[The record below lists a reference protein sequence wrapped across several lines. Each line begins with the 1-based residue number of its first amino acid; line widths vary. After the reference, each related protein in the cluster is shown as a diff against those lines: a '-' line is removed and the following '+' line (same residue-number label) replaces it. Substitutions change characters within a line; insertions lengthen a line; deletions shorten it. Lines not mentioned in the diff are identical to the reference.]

1 MYTLPKIER
10 FNRDVLSKYHI
21 YNSVFI
27 TLPFDS
33 VDNTGVLLPLF
44 TDVCEKGFKKQET
57 PKEIVDFFSSKYLND
72 TTEEEAINLMFRF
85 IQYIERQI
93 VLFDAIED
101 AAFSSVNNME
111 GRGSLRDIKEKADAK
126 NKQKELIS
134 FLENF
139 NVLTVLTAHPTQF
152 YPGPVLGIINDL
164 TDAIR
169 KNDLIQIKQL
179 LAQLGKTPFI
189 QNEKPNPFDEAISL
203 IWYLENVFY
212 NTSGEMVH
220 YLEKNVFN
228 GTTIQNPLI
237 KLGFWPGGDRDGNP
251 FVTTEITLK
260 VAERL
265 RTSILK
271 CYYFEI
277 RALKRKLTFS
287 GVDVLISA
295 LEQKLY
301 RSVFYSK
308 GELFI
313 TLDEFKEQIH
323 RIKTIIIE
331 QHQSLYLDDLE
342 ALLIRVNL
350 FGFHFATLD
359 IRQNSKIHDA
369 VFKDVVA
376 YYLKSNTTVFPAN
389 YFSLSESEKFEV
401 LAKVEGDLN
410 PNVFDNVITRQT
422 LESIQA
428 VKTIQENNG
437 EFGANRY
444 IISNN
449 ESALNVLET
458 FALIKLSNWEEASI
472 DIIPLFESVDDLQHA
487 HEIME
492 KLYTN
497 ASYAAH
503 LKRRGNKQTIM
514 LGFSDGTKD
523 GGYLMANWSIYKAKE
538 ALTEISRKYDVKAIF
553 FDGRGG
559 PPARGGGKTHQFY
572 ASLGPEIENK
582 EIQIT
587 IQGQTISSNF
597 GTLDSCRYNLENL
610 LSAGVTNQVF
620 NNSKNKL
627 SDEDKAILDKMSE
640 LGYKKYLD
648 FKNHPK
654 FIPYLEQM
662 STLKYYAKTNI
673 GSRPSKRSVSEHLE
687 FSDLRAIPFVGSWS
701 QLKQNVPGFFGVGTA
716 LKYFEDNNEWDKVQ
730 NLYKSSLFVKTLLEN
745 SMMSLAKSFFPLT
758 AYMRK
763 DPEFGDFW
771 QIIYNEFLDTKRLL
785 LKIAGHKD
793 LMENYPDGKASI
805 DMRERIVLPLLT
817 IQQYALLRI
826 NELNKEE
833 QPNESLIK
841 VYEKIVTR
849 SLFGNTNA
857 SRNSA

>member
-44 TDVCEKGFKKQET
+44 TDICEKGFKKQQT
-57 PKEIVDFFSSKYLND
+57 PKEIVDFFSAKYLNNA
-72 TTEEEAINLMFRF
+72 TEQEAIDLMFRF

-111 GRGSLRDIKEKADAK
+111 GRGSLRDIKEKTDAK
-126 NKQKELIS
+126 NKQKELIA

-139 NVLTVLTAHPTQF
+139 NVRTVLTAHPTQF

-164 TDAIR
+164 TAAIR

-212 NTSGEMVH
+212 NTSGEMIH
-220 YLEKNVFN
+220 YLEKNVFD

-251 FVTTEITLK
+251 FVTTEITIK

-277 RALKRKLTFS
+277 RNLKRKLTFS
-287 GVDVLISA
+287 GVDVLISE

-308 GELFI
+308 GEIFI
-313 TLDEFKEQIH
+313 TLEEFKEQIH
-323 RIKTIIIE
+323 KIKTIIIE

-369 VFKDVVA
+369 VFKDVVNF
-376 YYLKSNTTVFPAN
+376 YLKSNTEVFPDN
-389 YFSLSESEKFEV
+389 YFTLSEQEKFEV
-401 LAKVEGDLN
+401 LENVSGDLD

-428 VKTIQENNG
+428 VKTIQVNNG

-458 FALIKLSNWEEASI
+458 FALIKLSNWDEATI
-472 DIIPLFESVDDLQHA
+472 DIISLFESVDDLQHA

-538 ALTEISRKYDVKAIF
+538 ALTEISRKYDVQAIF

-559 PPARGGGKTHQFY
+559 PPARGGGKTHKFY
-572 ASLGPEIENK
+572 ASLGPQIENK

-627 SDEDKAILDKMSE
+627 SQEDKAILDKMSE
-640 LGYKKYLD
+640 LGYEKYLN

-673 GSRPSKRSVSEHLE
+673 GSRPSKRSTSENLE

-730 NLYKSSLFVKTLLEN
+730 NLYKNSLFVKTLLEN

-763 DPEFGDFW
+763 DPEFGEFW
-771 QIIYNEFLDTKRLL
+771 QIIYDEFLETKRLL

-826 NELNKEE
+826 NELNKAT
-833 QPNESLIK
+833 QPNEELIK

>member
-10 FNRDVLSKYHI
+10 FNQEVLSKYHI

-33 VDNTGVLLPLF
+33 IDNTGVLLPLF
-44 TDVCEKGFKKQET
+44 TDVCENGFKKQET
-57 PKEIVDFFSSKYLND
+57 PKEIVDFFTEKYLHSALESD
-72 TTEEEAINLMFRF
+72 KIDLMFHF

-101 AAFSSVNNME
+101 AAFPVVHNME

-126 NKQKELIS
+126 NKKVELID

-139 NVLTVLTAHPTQF
+139 NVRTVLTAHPTQF
-152 YPGPVLGIINDL
+152 YTGAVLGIINDL

-169 KNDLIQIKQL
+169 KNNLLEIKQL

-189 QNEKPNPFDEAISL
+189 QSEKPNPFDEAVSL

-212 NTSGEMVH
+212 ETSGEMVH
-220 YLEKNVFN
+220 YLQKNIFN
-228 GTTIQNPLI
+228 GHSIQNPLI

-271 CYYFEI
+271 CYYIEI
-277 RALKRKLTFS
+277 RNLKRKLTFYE
-287 GVDVLISA
+287 VDVLVA
-295 LEQKLY
+295 ELEQKLY

-308 GELFI
+308 GEIYI
-313 TLDEFKEQIH
+313 TLEEFKSQLNKI
-323 RIKTIIIE
+323 RTIIIE
-331 QHQSLYLDDLE
+331 RHQSLYLDELE
-342 ALLIRVNL
+342 ALLIKVNL
-350 FGFHFATLD
+350 FGFHFASLD

-369 VFKDVVA
+369 VFKDIVD
-376 YYLKSNTTVFPAN
+376 YHLKSNSGVFPDN
-389 YFSLSESEKFEV
+389 YYQLTEDQKFEV
-401 LAKVEGDLN
+401 LSNTKGDLD
-410 PNVFDNVITRQT
+410 PKVFENEITKST
-422 LESIQA
+422 VESIQA
-428 VKTIQENNG
+428 IKYIQEKNG

-449 ESALNVLET
+449 ESALNVMET
-458 FALIKLSNWEEASI
+458 FALFRLNNWENPSV
-472 DIIPLFESVDDLQHA
+472 DIIPLFESVDDLQNAHA
-487 HEIME
+487 IME

-497 ASYAAH
+497 PTYAKH
-503 LKRRGNKQTIM
+503 LVNRNNKQTIM

-523 GGYLMANWSIYKAKE
+523 GGYLMANWSIYQAKE
-538 ALTEISRKYDVKAIF
+538 ELTAISRKYGINVIF

-559 PPARGGGKTHQFY
+559 PPARGGGKTHKFY
-572 ASLGPEIENK
+572 ASLGPNIENN
-582 EIQIT
+582 EIQVT
-587 IQGQTISSNF
+587 VQGQTISSNF

-610 LSAGVTNQVF
+610 LSAGATNQVF
-620 NNSKNKL
+620 NKSENKL
-627 SDEDKAILDKMSE
+627 TGGEKAILNQLAE
-640 LGYKKYLD
+640 LGYQKYLS

-673 GSRPSKRSVSEHLE
+673 GSRPSKRSKSEHLD
-687 FSDLRAIPFVGSWS
+687 FADLRAIPFVGSWS
-701 QLKQNVPGFFGVGTA
+701 QLKQNVPGFFGVGSA
-716 LKYFEDNNEWDKVQ
+716 LKHFEDAGKWNEVQDLYNN
-730 NLYKSSLFVKTLLEN
+730 SLFFKTLLEN

-758 AYMRK
+758 AYMKK
-763 DPEFGDFW
+763 DPEFGAFW
-771 QIIYNEFLDTKRLL
+771 QIIYDEFLETKRLL
-785 LKIAGHKD
+785 LKIADHKE

-805 DMRERIVLPLLT
+805 AIRERIVLPLLT

-833 QPNESLIK
+833 VPNENLIK

>member
-10 FNRDVLSKYHI
+10 FNQDVLSKYNI

-27 TLPFDS
+27 TLPFQS
-33 VDNTGVLLPLF
+33 IDNTGALLPLF
-44 TDVCEKGFKKQET
+44 TDVCDTGFKKQET
-57 PKEIVDFFSSKYLND
+57 PKEIVDFFAERYLHNASESEKID
-72 TTEEEAINLMFRF
+72 IMFRF

-101 AAFSSVNNME
+101 AAFPVVNNME
-111 GRGSLRDIKEKADAK
+111 GRGSLRDIKEKSDAK
-126 NKQKELIS
+126 DKEDELVD
-134 FLENF
+134 FLEDF
-139 NVLTVLTAHPTQF
+139 NVRTVLTAHPTQF
-152 YPGPVLGIINDL
+152 YPGAVLGIINDL
-164 TDAIR
+164 TEAIR
-169 KNDLIQIKQL
+169 KNNLLDIKQL

-189 QNEKPNPFDEAISL
+189 QNEKPNPFDEAVSL

-212 NTSGEMVH
+212 HTSGEMVH
-220 YLEKNVFN
+220 YLQKNIFN
-228 GTTIQNPLI
+228 GNSIKNPLI

-271 CYYFEI
+271 CYYIEM
-277 RALKRKLTFS
+277 RDLKRKLTFS
-287 GVDVLISA
+287 GVDTLVTE

-308 GELFI
+308 GEIFI
-313 TLDEFKEQIH
+313 TLDEFKLQLSKIKQIV
-323 RIKTIIIE
+323 ID
-331 QHQSLYLDDLE
+331 QHQSLYLDELD
-342 ALLIRVNL
+342 ALLIKVNL
-350 FGFHFATLD
+350 FGFHFASLD

-369 VFKDVVA
+369 VFNDVVEF
-376 YYLKSNTTVFPAN
+376 YLKANPDVFPKN
-389 YFSLSESEKFEV
+389 YFELKEEDKLKVLSNVSGNLDAAVF
-401 LAKVEGDLN
+401 
-410 PNVFDNVITRQT
+410 PNEMTRLT
-422 LESIQA
+422 IESIQA
-428 VKTIQENNG
+428 IKIIQENNG

-449 ESALNVLET
+449 ESALNVMET
-458 FALIKLSNWEEASI
+458 FALFRLSNWENPPV
-472 DIIPLFESVDDLQHA
+472 DIIPLFESVDDLQNA

-497 ASYAAH
+497 PTYAAH
-503 LKRRGNKQTIM
+503 LASRNNKQTIM

-538 ALTEISRKYDVKAIF
+538 ELTAISRKYGVKAIF

-559 PPARGGGKTHQFY
+559 PPARGGGKTHKFY
-572 ASLGPEIENK
+572 ASLGPNIENN
-582 EIQIT
+582 EIQVT
-587 IQGQTISSNF
+587 VQGQTISSNF

-620 NNSKNKL
+620 SKGQNEL
-627 SDEDKAILDKMSE
+627 TLDEKNILDQ
-640 LGYKKYLD
+640 LAGFGYEKYLS

-673 GSRPSKRSVSEHLE
+673 GSRPSKRSKSEHLD
-687 FSDLRAIPFVGSWS
+687 FADLRAIPFVGSWS

-716 LKYFEDNNEWDKVQ
+716 LKHFEDTNQWSKVQ
-730 NLYKSSLFVKTLLEN
+730 DLYDNSLFFKTLLEN

-758 AYMRK
+758 AYMKK
-763 DPEFGDFW
+763 DPQFGAFW
-771 QIIYNEFLDTKRLL
+771 QIIYDEFLETKRLL
-785 LKIAGHKD
+785 LKIAGHKE

-805 DMRERIVLPLLT
+805 QIRERIVLPLLT

-826 NELNKEE
+826 NELNKEA
-833 QPNESLIK
+833 QPDEALIK

>member
-1 MYTLPKIER
+1 MYTLPKNER
-10 FNRDVLSKYHI
+10 FNQEVLSKYHI

-33 VDNTGVLLPLF
+33 IDSTGVLLPLF
-44 TDVCEKGFKKQET
+44 TDVCDTGFKKQET
-57 PKEIVDFFSSKYLND
+57 PKEIVNFFSQKYLQNTSESENID
-72 TTEEEAINLMFRF
+72 LMFRF

-101 AAFSSVNNME
+101 AAFPIVNNME
-111 GRGSLRDIKEKADAK
+111 GRGTLRDINEKSEAK
-126 NKQKELIS
+126 HMEAELID
-134 FLENF
+134 FLESF
-139 NVLTVLTAHPTQF
+139 SIRTVLTAHPTQF
-152 YPGPVLGIINDL
+152 YPGAVLGIINDL
-164 TDAIR
+164 TEAIR
-169 KNDLIQIKQL
+169 RNNLLNIKQL

-189 QNEKPNPFDEAISL
+189 QDVKPNPYDEAVSL
-203 IWYLENVFY
+203 VWYLENVFY
-212 NTSGEMVH
+212 PTAGDIVH
-220 YLEKNVFN
+220 YLEKNIFDGVPIKN
-228 GTTIQNPLI
+228 QLIQ
-237 KLGFWPGGDRDGNP
+237 LGFWPGGDRDGNP

-277 RALKRKLTFS
+277 RNLKRKLTFDH
-287 GVDVLISA
+287 VDVLVTE

-301 RSVFYSK
+301 RSVFYSR
-308 GELFI
+308 GEIYI
-313 TLDEFKEQIH
+313 TLDEFKSQLSK
-323 RIKTIIIE
+323 IKTIVIE
-331 QHQSLYLDDLE
+331 QHQSLYVDELE
-342 ALLIRVNL
+342 ALLIKVNL

-359 IRQNSKIHDA
+359 IRQNSKIHNT
-369 VFKDVVA
+369 VFHDIIE
-376 YYLKSNTTVFPAN
+376 YYLKSNLNNFPEN
-389 YFSLSESEKFEV
+389 YFDLSESDKFDI
-401 LAKVEGDLN
+401 LAKNKGNLN
-410 PNVFDNVITRQT
+410 PNDFENEMTKSTI
-422 LESIQA
+422 ESIYA
-428 VKTIQENNG
+428 IKSIQETNG
-437 EFGANRY
+437 EFGSNRY

-449 ESALNVLET
+449 ESALNVMET
-458 FALIKLSNWEEASI
+458 FALFRLSGWENPTV
-472 DIIPLFESVDDLQHA
+472 DIVPLFESVDDLHNA
-487 HEIME
+487 HEEME

-497 ASYAAH
+497 PTYAQH
-503 LKRRGNKQTIM
+503 LAKRNNKQTIM

-538 ALTEISRKYDVKAIF
+538 QLTAISRKYGIKAIF

-559 PPARGGGKTHQFY
+559 PPARGGGKTHKFY
-572 ASLGPEIENK
+572 ASLGPNIENS
-582 EIQIT
+582 EIQVT
-587 IQGQTISSNF
+587 VQGQTISSNF

-620 NNSKNKL
+620 NKGRNELTVEES
-627 SDEDKAILDKMSE
+627 SILDQ
-640 LGYKKYLD
+640 LAQIGYEKYLD

-673 GSRPSKRSVSEHLE
+673 GSRPSKRSKSEKLD
-687 FSDLRAIPFVGSWS
+687 FNDLRAIPFVGSWS
-701 QLKQNVPGFFGVGTA
+701 QLKQNVPGFFGVGSA
-716 LKYFEDNNEWDKVQ
+716 LKHFEDNGQWDKVQ
-730 NLYKSSLFVKTLLEN
+730 DLYNHSLFFKTLLEN

-763 DPEFGDFW
+763 DPEFGEFW
-771 QIIYNEFLDTKRLL
+771 QIIYDEFLETKRLL
-785 LKIAGHKD
+785 LKIAGHKE

-805 DMRERIVLPLLT
+805 DIRERIVLPLLT
-817 IQQYALLRI
+817 IQQYALSRI

-833 QPNESLIK
+833 NPDENLIK

>member
-1 MYTLPKIER
+1 MYMLPKIER
-10 FNRDVLSKYHI
+10 FNQNVLSKYHI

-33 VDNTGVLLPLF
+33 VDNTGVLLPIF
-44 TDVCEKGFKKQET
+44 TELCDSGFKKQKT
-57 PKEIVDFFSSKYLND
+57 PTEIFDFFTDKYLHSASEKD
-72 TTEEEAINLMFRF
+72 KINLMFHL

-101 AAFSSVNNME
+101 AAFPVVNNME
-111 GRGSLRDIKEKADAK
+111 GRGSLRDIKEKSDVK
-126 NKQKELIS
+126 GNKEELIH

-139 NVLTVLTAHPTQF
+139 NVRTVLTAHPTQF

-164 TDAIR
+164 TESIR
-169 KNDLIQIKQL
+169 NNNLLEIKQL

-189 QNEKPNPFDEAISL
+189 QNEKPNPYDEAISL

-220 YLEKNVFN
+220 YLQKNVFDGESIN
-228 GTTIQNPLI
+228 NPLI

-271 CYYFEI
+271 CYYVEI
-277 RALKRKLTFS
+277 RNLKRKLTFPVVGTLVS
-287 GVDVLISA
+287 E

-308 GELFI
+308 GDIFI
-313 TLDEFKEQIH
+313 TLEEFKSQLVK
-323 RIKTIIIE
+323 IKTLIIE
-331 QHQSLYLDDLE
+331 QHQSLYVDKID
-342 ALLIRVNL
+342 ALLIRLNL

-359 IRQNSKIHDA
+359 IRQNSKIHQS
-369 VFKDVVA
+369 VFYDVVD
-376 YYLKSNTTVFPAN
+376 YYSKSKVNIFPEN
-389 YFSLSESEKFEV
+389 YFQLNEDDKLAILSTVK
-401 LAKVEGDLN
+401 GDLDAADFEN
-410 PNVFDNVITRQT
+410 EMTRST
-422 LESIQA
+422 IESIHA
-428 VKTIQENNG
+428 IKTIQENNG

-449 ESALNVLET
+449 ENALHVMET
-458 FALIKLSNWEEASI
+458 FALFKLCNWDNATV
-472 DIIPLFESVDDLQHA
+472 DVIPLFESVDDLQKA
-487 HEIME
+487 HLVME

-497 ASYAAH
+497 PEYAKH
-503 LKRRGNKQTIM
+503 LVARNNKPTIL

-538 ALTEISRKYDVKAIF
+538 TLTEISRKYGIHVIF

-559 PPARGGGKTHQFY
+559 PPARGGGKTHKFY
-572 ASLGPEIENK
+572 ASLGPNIENN
-582 EIQIT
+582 EIQVT
-587 IQGQTISSNF
+587 VQGQTISSNF

-610 LSAGVTNQVF
+610 LSAGVANQVF
-620 NNSKNKL
+620 NQGQNEL
-627 SDEDKAILDKMSE
+627 SIAEKEIISQMSE
-640 LGYKKYLD
+640 IGYNKYLS

-673 GSRPSKRSVSEHLE
+673 GSRPSKRSKSEALD
-687 FSDLRAIPFVGSWS
+687 FADLRAIPFVGSWS

-716 LKYFEDNNEWDKVQ
+716 LKHFEDNNQWDKVQ
-730 NLYKSSLFVKTLLEN
+730 DLYNNSLFVRTLLEN

-758 AYMRK
+758 AYMSK
-763 DPEFGDFW
+763 DPEFGEFW
-771 QIIYNEFLDTKRLL
+771 QIIYDEFLETKRLL
-785 LKIAGHKD
+785 LKIAGHTE

-805 DMRERIVLPLLT
+805 LMRERIVLPLLT

-826 NELNKEE
+826 KELNKEE
-833 QPNESLIK
+833 NPDLILIN

-849 SLFGNTNA
+849 SLFGNINA

>member
-1 MYTLPKIER
+1 
-10 FNRDVLSKYHI
+10 HI

-33 VDNTGVLLPLF
+33 IDNTGVLLPLF
-44 TDVCEKGFKKQET
+44 TDVCEIGFKKQET
-57 PKEIVDFFSSKYLND
+57 PKEIVDFFAKRYLQSASE
-72 TTEEEAINLMFRF
+72 TEKIDLMFRF

-101 AAFSSVNNME
+101 AAFPVVNNME
-111 GRGSLRDIKEKADAK
+111 GRGSLRDIKEKSDAK
-126 NKQKELIS
+126 DKKEELID
-134 FLENF
+134 FLEDF
-139 NVLTVLTAHPTQF
+139 NVRTVLTAHPTQF
-152 YPGPVLGIINDL
+152 YPGAVLGIINDL
-164 TDAIR
+164 TEAIR
-169 KNDLIQIKQL
+169 KNNLLDIKQL

-189 QNEKPNPFDEAISL
+189 QNEKPNPFDEAVSL

-212 NTSGEMVH
+212 QTSGEMVH
-220 YLEKNVFN
+220 YLQKNIYN
-228 GTTIQNPLI
+228 GDSIKNPLI

-271 CYYFEI
+271 CYYVEM
-277 RALKRKLTFS
+277 RNLKRKLTFS
-287 GVDVLISA
+287 GVDTLVTE

-308 GELFI
+308 GEIFI
-313 TLDEFKEQIH
+313 TLNEFKSQLNKIKQIV
-323 RIKTIIIE
+323 ID
-331 QHQSLYLDDLE
+331 QHQSLYLDELD
-342 ALLIRVNL
+342 ALLIKVNL
-350 FGFHFATLD
+350 FGFHFASLD
-359 IRQNSKIHDA
+359 IRQNSKIHDT
-369 VFKDVVA
+369 VFKDVVGL
-376 YYLKSNTTVFPAN
+376 YSNSNTLVFPKN
-389 YFSLSESEKFEV
+389 YYELSEEEKFSV
-401 LAKVEGDLN
+401 LSKVKGNLD
-410 PNVFDNVITRQT
+410 PIVFENEMTRST
-422 LESIQA
+422 IESIQA
-428 VKTIQENNG
+428 IKTIQENNG

-449 ESALNVLET
+449 ESALNVMET
-458 FALIKLSNWEEASI
+458 FALFRLSNWENPSV
-472 DIIPLFESVDDLQHA
+472 DIIPLFESVDDLQNA

-497 ASYAAH
+497 PAYAKH
-503 LKRRGNKQTIM
+503 LTNRNNKQTIM

-538 ALTEISRKYDVKAIF
+538 ELTEISRKYGIKAIF

-559 PPARGGGKTHQFY
+559 PPARGGGKTHKFY
-572 ASLGPEIENK
+572 ASLGPNIENN
-582 EIQIT
+582 EIQVT
-587 IQGQTISSNF
+587 VQGQTISSNF

-620 NNSKNKL
+620 SKGQNELTVNEK
-627 SDEDKAILDKMSE
+627 DILDQLAG
-640 LGYKKYLD
+640 LGYEKYLS

-673 GSRPSKRSVSEHLE
+673 GSRPSKRSKSEHLD
-687 FSDLRAIPFVGSWS
+687 FADLRAIPFVGSWS

-716 LKYFEDNNEWDKVQ
+716 LKHFEDTDQWNKVQ
-730 NLYKSSLFVKTLLEN
+730 DLYDNSLFFKTLLEN

-758 AYMRK
+758 AYMKK
-763 DPEFGDFW
+763 DPQFGAFW
-771 QIIYNEFLDTKRLL
+771 QIIYDEFLETKRLL
-785 LKIAGHKD
+785 LKIAGHKE

-805 DMRERIVLPLLT
+805 QIRERIVLPLLT

-826 NELNKEE
+826 NELNKEDKPDE
-833 QPNESLIK
+833 ALIK

>member
-10 FNRDVLSKYHI
+10 FNQDVLSKYHI

-33 VDNTGVLLPLF
+33 IDNTGVLLPLF
-44 TDVCEKGFKKQET
+44 TDVCEIGFKKQET
-57 PKEIVDFFSSKYLND
+57 PKEIVDFFAKRYLHSASE
-72 TTEEEAINLMFRF
+72 TEKIDLMFRF

-101 AAFSSVNNME
+101 AAFPVVNNME
-111 GRGSLRDIKEKADAK
+111 GRGSLRDIKEKSDAK
-126 NKQKELIS
+126 DKEDELID
-134 FLENF
+134 FLEDF
-139 NVLTVLTAHPTQF
+139 NVRTVLTAHPTQF
-152 YPGPVLGIINDL
+152 YPGAVLGIINDL
-164 TDAIR
+164 TEAIR
-169 KNDLIQIKQL
+169 KNDLLIIKQL

-189 QNEKPNPFDEAISL
+189 QNEKPNPFDEAVSL

-212 NTSGEMVH
+212 QTSGEMVH
-220 YLEKNVFN
+220 YLQKNIFN
-228 GTTIQNPLI
+228 GNSIKNPLI

-271 CYYFEI
+271 CYYIEM
-277 RALKRKLTFS
+277 RNLKRKLTFS
-287 GVDVLISA
+287 GVDALVTE

-308 GELFI
+308 GDIFI
-313 TLDEFKEQIH
+313 TLNEFKSQLNKIKQIV
-323 RIKTIIIE
+323 ID
-331 QHQSLYLDDLE
+331 QHQSLYLDEIDG
-342 ALLIRVNL
+342 LLIKVNL
-350 FGFHFATLD
+350 FGFHFASLD

-369 VFKDVVA
+369 VFKDVVGL
-376 YYLKSNTTVFPAN
+376 YSNSNTLVFPKN
-389 YFSLSESEKFEV
+389 YYELSEAEKFSV
-401 LAKVEGDLN
+401 LSKVRGNLDSNAFEN
-410 PNVFDNVITRQT
+410 EMTKSTI
-422 LESIQA
+422 ESIQA
-428 VKTIQENNG
+428 IKAIQENNG

-449 ESALNVLET
+449 ESALNVMET
-458 FALIKLSNWEEASI
+458 FALFRLCNWENPSV
-472 DIIPLFESVDDLQHA
+472 DIIPLFESVDDLQNA

-497 ASYAAH
+497 PAYAKH
-503 LKRRGNKQTIM
+503 LTNRNNKQTIM

-538 ALTEISRKYDVKAIF
+538 ELTAISRKYGIKAIF

-559 PPARGGGKTHQFY
+559 PPARGGGKTHKFY
-572 ASLGPEIENK
+572 ASLGPNIENN
-582 EIQIT
+582 EIQVT
-587 IQGQTISSNF
+587 VQGQTISSNF

-620 NNSKNKL
+620 SKGQNELTTGEK
-627 SDEDKAILDKMSE
+627 DILDQLAG
-640 LGYKKYLD
+640 LGYEKYLS

-673 GSRPSKRSVSEHLE
+673 GSRPSKRSKSEHLD
-687 FSDLRAIPFVGSWS
+687 FADLRAIPFVGSWS

-716 LKYFEDNNEWDKVQ
+716 LKYFEDTDQWDKVQ
-730 NLYKSSLFVKTLLEN
+730 DLYDNSMFFKTLLEN

-758 AYMRK
+758 AYMKK
-763 DPEFGDFW
+763 DPQFGAFW
-771 QIIYNEFLDTKRLL
+771 QIIYDEFLETKRLL
-785 LKIAGHKD
+785 LKIAGHKE

-805 DMRERIVLPLLT
+805 QIRERIVLPLLT

-826 NELNKEE
+826 NELNKEDKPDE
-833 QPNESLIK
+833 ALIK

>member
-10 FNRDVLSKYHI
+10 FNQNVLSKYHI

-44 TDVCEKGFKKQET
+44 TELCDSGFKKQKT
-57 PKEIVDFFSSKYLND
+57 PTEIFDFFSDKYMHSD
-72 TTEEEAINLMFRF
+72 SEKDKINLMFHF

-101 AAFSSVNNME
+101 AAFPVVNNME
-111 GRGSLRDIKEKADAK
+111 GRGSLRDIKEKSDVRG
-126 NKQKELIS
+126 NKEELIN

-139 NVLTVLTAHPTQF
+139 NVRTVLTAHPTQF
-152 YPGPVLGIINDL
+152 YPGSVLGIINDL
-164 TDAIR
+164 TEAIR
-169 KNDLIQIKQL
+169 KNNLLDIKQL

-189 QNEKPNPFDEAISL
+189 QNEKPNPFDEAVSL

-220 YLEKNVFN
+220 YLQKNVFE
-228 GTTIQNPLI
+228 GESIKNPLI

-277 RALKRKLTFS
+277 RNLKRKLTFPV
-287 GVDVLISA
+287 VDSLVME

-308 GELFI
+308 GDIFI
-313 TLDEFKEQIH
+313 TLEEFKLQLNK
-323 RIKTIIIE
+323 IKTIIIE
-331 QHQSLYLDDLE
+331 QHQSLYVDQID
-342 ALLIRVNL
+342 ALLIRINL

-359 IRQNSKIHDA
+359 IRQNSKIHQ
-369 VFKDVVA
+369 
-376 YYLKSNTTVFPAN
+376 TVFYDIVDYYSKSKENIFPPD
-389 YFSLSESEKFEV
+389 YFQLTDIEKLKVLSTLKGNLDAADFEN
-401 LAKVEGDLN
+401 EM
-410 PNVFDNVITRQT
+410 TRST
-422 LESIQA
+422 IESIQSI
-428 VKTIQENNG
+428 KTIQENNG

-449 ESALNVLET
+449 ESALNVMET
-458 FALIKLSNWEEASI
+458 FALFKLCNWENATV
-472 DIIPLFESVDDLQHA
+472 DIIPLFESVDDLHNA
-487 HEIME
+487 HIVME
-492 KLYTN
+492 TLYTN
-497 ASYAAH
+497 TEYAQH
-503 LKRRGNKQTIM
+503 LSNRNNKQTIM

-538 ALTEISRKYDVKAIF
+538 ALTEMSRKYGIHVIF

-559 PPARGGGKTHQFY
+559 PPARGGGKTHKFY
-572 ASLGPEIENK
+572 ASLGPNIENN

-610 LSAGVTNQVF
+610 LSAGVANQVF
-620 NNSKNKL
+620 NQGQNEL
-627 SDEDKAILDKMSE
+627 SVEEKAILDQMAD
-640 LGYKKYLD
+640 LGYDKYLS

-673 GSRPSKRSVSEHLE
+673 GSRPSKRSKSESLD
-687 FSDLRAIPFVGSWS
+687 FADLRAIPFVGSWS

-716 LKYFEDNNEWDKVQ
+716 LKHFESNNQWNKVQ
-730 NLYKSSLFVKTLLEN
+730 DLYNNSLFFRTLLEN

-758 AYMRK
+758 AYMSK
-763 DPEFGDFW
+763 DPEFGAFW
-771 QIIYNEFLDTKRLL
+771 QIIYDEFLETKRLL
-785 LKIAGHKD
+785 LKIAGHTQ
-793 LMENYPDGKASI
+793 LMENYPDGIASI
-805 DMRERIVLPLLT
+805 QMRERIVLPLLT
-817 IQQYALLRI
+817 IQQYALLKI
-826 NELNKEE
+826 SELNKAEN
-833 QPNESLIK
+833 PDLNLIK